1 MQYLDYNEHILHGT
15 PDRPIACYYVDEKHP
30 RYRMPMHWHIECEII
45 RVRRGLLHLYVDD
58 ARITAREGDLIFLGK
73 GAVHGGEPEGCIYEC
88 IVFDAALLG
97 SEPCARA
104 LSPLLRASMLVQC
117 KQIDGGGRLSEL
129 AAHLFSDALD
139 PTDAHMLLA
148 VGALYT
154 LYGHL
159 ALLSETNALRSDPL
173 ARRKA
178 EQLKPALEY
187 IESHYAGPIT
197 LGELARLTGLSPKY
211 FCRYFRAV
219 VHRSPIDYLNF
230 YRIECASALLSS
242 SDLTVAEVAY
252 QCGFNDSSFFIKQFR
267 RYKGATPKKYRDELR
282 SSTLPAPK
290 CEADTDP
297 ASLPHIFER
306 PE

>member
-1 MQYLDYNEHILHGT
+1 MKYPDYNEHILHGT

-45 RVRRGLLHLYVDD
+45 RVRQGVLHLYVDD

-88 IVFDAALLG
+88 VVFDPALLG

-104 LSPLLRASMLVQC
+104 LSPLLRAGMHIQC
-117 KQIDGGGRLSEL
+117 SQIENGPQFSAL
-129 AAHLFSDALD
+129 AAQLFDCAPD
-139 PTDAHMLLA
+139 PDDGHMLLA
-148 VGALYT
+148 VGCLYALYGR
-154 LYGHL
+154 LS
-159 ALLSETNALRSDPL
+159 LLNETDGLRSDPL

-187 IESHYAGPIT
+187 IESHYASHIS

-230 YRIECASALLSS
+230 YRVECASALLSS

-267 RYKGATPKKYRDELR
+267 RYKGATPRQYR
-282 SSTLPAPK
+282 
-290 CEADTDP
+290 EA
-297 ASLPHIFER
+297 LQKG
-306 PE
+306 